1 MYLSATV
8 KHVTGHSVNSFID
21 CITVSRN
28 VKKCP
33 VGHFLLLCR
42 KKFVPLQIEKPS
54 N

>member
-21 CITVSRN
+21 CITASRN

-33 VGHFLLLCR
+33 VGHF
-42 KKFVPLQIEKPS
+42 FVIMSKNVCTFANRKPS